1 MAVPLRVKRVC
12 SQESDFKK
20 QCSKLKSWFLE
31 RGYHEKII
39 DTEMKKG
46 LGDGNRKV
54 SNKTEKGIPFVA
66 TFHLGLKIL
75 QKIIE
80 KNLYLLYMN
89 EEVRKAFATKP
100 ISTG

>member
-1 MAVPLRVKRVC
+1 M
-12 SQESDFKK
+12 KK
-20 QCSKLKSWFLE
+20 F
-31 RGYHEKII
+31 
-39 DTEMKKG
+39 DTETKKV
-46 LGDGNRKV
+46 LGD
-54 SNKTEKGIPFVA
+54 SNKTEKEIPFVA